1 MSQLSTLLVI
11 PCYNEGQ
18 RLDFESVSGFLETR
32 PHIGLVPVDDG
43 STDDT
48 ASILERWGQSHE
60 RIHPLTLERNAGK
73 AEAVRRGVLEAL
85 ARQPDCVGYWDA
97 DLATPLEAVDDFLIV
112 MMAQPE
118 LRVILGSRVALVGR
132 HIERSRLRHYVGRI
146 FATAAARTLK
156 LMVYDTQCGA
166 KLLRN
171 TPRVRAAFEPP
182 FLSNWAFDV
191 ELLARLLVS
200 SEGSSAD
207 ADAQL
212 WELPLRHWRDVT
224 GSKVKP
230 LDLPKSL
237 LELRRIR
244 RSYPGLSSRS

>member
-1 MSQLSTLLVI
+1 M
-11 PCYNEGQ
+11 
-18 RLDFESVSGFLETR
+18 
-32 PHIGLVPVDDG
+32 
-43 STDDT
+43 
-48 ASILERWGQSHE
+48 
-60 RIHPLTLERNAGK
+60 
-73 AEAVRRGVLEAL
+73 RRGVLAAL
-85 ARQPDCVGYWDA
+85 EHSPEYFGYFDA

-112 MMAQPE
+112 MQAQPE
-118 LRVILGSRVALVGR
+118 LRIILGSRVALVGR
-132 HIERSRLRHYVGRI
+132 RIERSKLRHYIGRV

-156 LMVYDTQCGA
+156 LRVYDTQCGA
-166 KLLRN
+166 KVLRN
-171 TPRVRAAFEPP
+171 TPRVRTVFDQP

-212 WELPLRHWRDVT
+212 WELPLRQWRDVA

-237 LELRRIR
+237 AELRRIR
-244 RSYPGLSSRS
+244 KSYPALSKRS